1 MKPLKPIIIFFIAL
15 FLLLSLSNPLQAQAQ
30 EDKEQIVIEES
41 YYKVKPGMEEK
52 FLEIY
57 RSKFYLFWEEV
68 HKLGLTDGSIKMYTQ
83 RIHTLEP
90 SWTYKTVVRF
100 KNYAA
105 IDEWLKKRDEIIKR
119 LFPNIDKYSKIRS
132 EADDLTEENWYE
144 LSREIPLETKK

>member
-1 MKPLKPIIIFFIAL
+1 MKSLKFFFIAL
-15 FLLLSLSNPLQAQAQ
+15 FLLLSLSNPLHVQ

-57 RSKFYLFWEEV
+57 RSKFYPFWEEV
-68 HKLGLTDGSIKMYTQ
+68 HKLGLTDGSIKIYTQ
-83 RIHTLEP
+83 RIHTLSP

-100 KNYAA
+100 RNYAA
-105 IDEWLKKRDEIIKR
+105 IDEWIKRRDEITKR

-132 EADDLTEENWYE
+132 EADELTEDHWDE
-144 LSREIPLETKK
+144 LLREIPLKVKE